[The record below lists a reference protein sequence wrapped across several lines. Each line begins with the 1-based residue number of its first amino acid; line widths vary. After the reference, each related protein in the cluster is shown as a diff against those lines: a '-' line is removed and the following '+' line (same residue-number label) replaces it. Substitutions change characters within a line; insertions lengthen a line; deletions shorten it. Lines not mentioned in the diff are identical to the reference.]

1 MPDVAEIYREYGFK
15 RAAFQSYGDTAGR
28 TLRLELYEMTE
39 PAGAYGIFTFKRG
52 GDCESINIGDEACL
66 SSQHLHVWK
75 DRFLIAVVGLDSDPV
90 SREELL
96 ILARATCDTITGTGT
111 KPDIVMLLPPDE
123 LDETSIHY
131 LMGSRALP
139 SVYNFGFLDTFQ
151 VLEGVGGRIGENTG
165 FLFRYSSED
174 EAERM
179 LPNVIA
185 RLSGPDLYRLLG
197 VGNKYYESTES
208 TRPKFVLA
216 TEASYIL
223 MAAGDD
229 ISALSTV
236 VDLLRRCVKST
247 PE

>member
-15 RAAFQSYGDTAGR
+15 RAAFQSYSDAAGR
-28 TLRLELYEMTE
+28 TLRLELYEMAG

-52 GDCESINIGDEACL
+52 GDCESIDVGDEACL
-66 SSQHLHVWK
+66 SSQLLHVWK
-75 DRFLIAVVGLDSDPV
+75 DRFLIAVVGIDSDPV
-90 SREELL
+90 SGEELL
-96 ILARATCDTITGTGT
+96 ILARATSDTITGTGT
-111 KPDIVMLLPPDE
+111 KPDIVMLLPPDGLE
-123 LDETSIHY
+123 ETSIHY

-139 SVYNFGFLDTFQ
+139 SAYNLGFLDTFR
-151 VLEGVGGRIGENTG
+151 VMEGVGGRIGENTV

-174 EAERM
+174 EAQRM

-185 RLSGPDLYRLLG
+185 RLSGPDLYRLL
-197 VGNKYYESTES
+197 VLGNKDYESTES

-223 MAAGDD
+223 MAVGDD
-229 ISALSTV
+229 ISSLSAV
-236 VDLLRRCVKST
+236 LDLLRGRVKPA